1 MLNSQRFIN
10 AFNQIEKYLERAV
23 RNPKWR
29 RFKDLVDNAA
39 FRDPV
44 VAQFKDDLK
53 EFADL
58 RNAIVHERTDSHVIA
73 EPNNQA
79 TEQIERI
86 AALITDPPRIRELPK
101 METFTLSPDNPLKTA
116 IKAMYEGAFSQI
128 PIYEGKDFRGLL
140 SVKSI
145 FRWMGAWAQEDVINL
160 QNVTV
165 GEVLEQAEDRD
176 NCRFLGPD
184 NRLQEV
190 VDLFQGQVLKGK
202 RLYAILV
209 TDSGLPTGRLLGILT
224 IWDLPKILKKL
235 E

>member
-10 AFNQIEKYLERAV
+10 AFNQIEKYLERLV

-29 RFKDLVDNAA
+29 RFKDLVDSAS

-44 VAQFKDDLK
+44 IAQYKDDLK

-73 EPNNQA
+73 EPNDA
-79 TEQIERI
+79 VTEQIERI

-101 METFTLSPDNPLKTA
+101 MEAFTLSPNHPIKTA

-165 GEVLEQAEDRD
+165 GEVLEQSEDKD
-176 NCRFLGPD
+176 NCRFLGLD

-209 TDSGLPTGRLLGILT
+209 TDNGLPIGRLLGILT

-235 E
+235 A